1 MLMELLS
8 VIRNCGRKLSAGNL
22 VTQTVWINV
31 FSTNYITCFLFKD
44 IDVVRTVNNDITL
57 SKIL

>member
-1 MLMELLS
+1 MNLLS

-31 FSTNYITCFLFKD
+31 FATNYITCLLFKD
-44 IDVVRTVNNDITL
+44 IDVVRTVKKSYNLNL
-57 SKIL
+57 